1 MKKIFALLT
10 LFFAFSMNVAAQD
23 KGNANELAKKDVQA
37 LSSVVKLSAQNEATF
52 TTLFKNKHEAYA
64 TPNLSEDRKKILAK
78 SIDAKLRAT
87 LDANQMAKLESN
99 KDLLKQLTQN

>member
-10 LFFAFSMNVAAQD
+10 LFFAFTMNVAAQD
-23 KGNANELAKKDVQA
+23 KANTNELAKKDIEA
-37 LSSVVKLSAQNEATF
+37 LSSVVKLSAQNEATLIS
-52 TTLFKNKHEAYA
+52 LFAKKHEAYA
-64 TPNLSEDRKKILAK
+64 QSNLSEDRKKILAK